1 MNKTNNYDTKS
12 SLLSIECK
20 DYKIPYDLADGS

>member
-12 SLLSIECK
+12 SILSIEYK
-20 DYKIPYDLADGS
+20 DYKIPYDLSDN